1 MKKSNKSNSSEYFD
15 FFNLFG
21 QLKKKNEEIKEI
33 NKKLADD
40 KNILYLENTEIPRL
54 LNVISECKNRIIKFF
69 SELNEYTK
77 LAHKFKQEKE
87 DDLKQI
93 LNEQSINI
101 NKIMSRICLPDFQN
115 NSPRLLTL
123 NWGDPLWIPSENDP
137 CHWQP
142 QTTGLAPEVIRI
154 GEIGLKYNSNLL
166 RFPALV
172 PIRDFSKELQGCKSG
187 HIAFY
192 SQDANSRQTT
202 LLALQSV
209 AFRMISTFPVRKF
222 KGIFIDP
229 VGMGD
234 TFPFGNLHEFIT
246 SQRIY
251 TRADDI
257 REQLRGL
264 TEHIEQV
271 IQNYLGSNYSSIEDY
286 NLEAGAISEPYRYLF
301 IADFPTGFDQ
311 RALEDLKSILLNGP
325 KTGVYVILHI
335 DKNLEKP
342 RNFDYQTFN
351 DFCSIIDKFT
361 NNSLYQIYF
370 PNISQPFSLILDQ
383 PPPNELFNQM
393 AEAINQAIRNVKVDT
408 VAFSKLYPDVNWYA
422 DSRKEIRTPIGLMGA
437 KDKLEFWFGEN
448 EDGGIVSNGL
458 LAGKPGAGK
467 SFTLHAIILSLA
479 MQYSPDELELYLLDF
494 KQGVEFQI
502 YVDAEKGE
510 NRNSREELDETR
522 ALPHA
527 KVISIESDR
536 EFGLSVLEYVNQQIE
551 ERSKLFKS
559 AGNFEKIYEYR
570 NATGNKLPRILVL
583 IDEFQYMFQE
593 SDQIAQRLNVVMEN
607 IVRQGRAFG
616 IHLLIASQSPN
627 VSNMNRKIY
636 DFLDLRMALQM
647 PQNTAGYVLNEGNT
661 DAIDLLDRPGKMIYN
676 RNFGN
681 KNYNDIGQVA
691 DISAEERNKALTHIQ
706 NVAKERQ
713 YQRPE
718 PLVLFY
724 GSKPTQLKDN
734 RQLVQLMK
742 MNQWLSLRELNK
754 QVIKDPDW
762 IVPESPGVFWLG
774 EPMRIGNHTQGI
786 FRRRPRSNLL
796 LVGNS
801 EETIFGIIS
810 GILISL
816 IHCYQPQKAKFN
828 IIDLSIED
836 EDNYWTEMTVN
847 FRDIFNEFF
856 PVQIAK
862 KYGDKEQQIIKAE
875 TLLKETFEEFERRL
889 KLRDENPEL
898 NPDELGDSLFF
909 IYAIGGINRASNL
922 RPVMGRRE
930 EEPSED
936 AQKILELISKG
947 SELGIHTILWL
958 EDMKGFAK
966 LSSNNRQWL
975 GNFDLRVGLTMSG
988 DNSRLLL
995 GESFAE
1001 KLPRLRAY
1009 FKDDSLSID
1018 LDKFKPYA
1026 VPSKTEMLEYATNFK
1041 KRKSSQ

>member
-1 MKKSNKSNSSEYFD
+1 M
-15 FFNLFG
+15 
-21 QLKKKNEEIKEI
+21 
-33 NKKLADD
+33 
-40 KNILYLENTEIPRL
+40 
-54 LNVISECKNRIIKFF
+54 NVISECKNRIIKFF

-559 AGNFEKIYEYR
+559 AGNFEK
-570 NATGNKLPRILVL
+570 
-583 IDEFQYMFQE
+583 
-593 SDQIAQRLNVVMEN
+593 
-607 IVRQGRAFG
+607 
-616 IHLLIASQSPN
+616 
-627 VSNMNRKIY
+627 
-636 DFLDLRMALQM
+636 
-647 PQNTAGYVLNEGNT
+647 
-661 DAIDLLDRPGKMIYN
+661 
-676 RNFGN
+676 
-681 KNYNDIGQVA
+681 
-691 DISAEERNKALTHIQ
+691 
-706 NVAKERQ
+706 
-713 YQRPE
+713 
-718 PLVLFY
+718 
-724 GSKPTQLKDN
+724 
-734 RQLVQLMK
+734 
-742 MNQWLSLRELNK
+742 
-754 QVIKDPDW
+754 
-762 IVPESPGVFWLG
+762 
-774 EPMRIGNHTQGI
+774 
-786 FRRRPRSNLL
+786 NL
-796 LVGNS
+796 
-801 EETIFGIIS
+801 
-810 GILISL
+810 
-816 IHCYQPQKAKFN
+816 
-828 IIDLSIED
+828 
-836 EDNYWTEMTVN
+836 
-847 FRDIFNEFF
+847 
-856 PVQIAK
+856 
-862 KYGDKEQQIIKAE
+862 
-875 TLLKETFEEFERRL
+875 
-889 KLRDENPEL
+889 
-898 NPDELGDSLFF
+898 
-909 IYAIGGINRASNL
+909 
-922 RPVMGRRE
+922 
-930 EEPSED
+930 
-936 AQKILELISKG
+936 
-947 SELGIHTILWL
+947 
-958 EDMKGFAK
+958 
-966 LSSNNRQWL
+966 
-975 GNFDLRVGLTMSG
+975 
-988 DNSRLLL
+988 
-995 GESFAE
+995 
-1001 KLPRLRAY
+1001 
-1009 FKDDSLSID
+1009 
-1018 LDKFKPYA
+1018 
-1026 VPSKTEMLEYATNFK
+1026 
-1041 KRKSSQ
+1041 

>member
-909 IYAIGGINRASNL
+909 IYAIGGINKASNL